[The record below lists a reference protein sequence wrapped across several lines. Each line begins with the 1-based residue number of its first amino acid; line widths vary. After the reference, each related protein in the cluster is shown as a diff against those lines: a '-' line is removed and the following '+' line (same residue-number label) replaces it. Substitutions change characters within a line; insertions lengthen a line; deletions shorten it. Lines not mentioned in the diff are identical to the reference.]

1 MADKILFIKWGSF
14 SLINDSIYKILES
27 EFPDMD
33 IDVIDVYD
41 IWRKKVGNR
50 QYLNVWHFINEYG
63 KDFIYGYKKSK
74 LAV

>member
-1 MADKILFIKWGSF
+1 MPDKILFLKWKDF
-14 SLINDSIYKILES
+14 SLINDSIYKILHD

-50 QYLNVWHFINEYG
+50 SVFKCVALYQ
-63 KDFIYGYKKSK
+63 
-74 LAV
+74 